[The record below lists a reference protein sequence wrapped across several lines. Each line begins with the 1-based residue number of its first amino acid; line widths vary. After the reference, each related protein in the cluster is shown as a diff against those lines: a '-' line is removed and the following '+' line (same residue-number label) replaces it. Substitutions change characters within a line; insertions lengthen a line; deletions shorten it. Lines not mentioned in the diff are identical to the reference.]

1 MKCEVAVYR
10 KHPKKSISPLRSFR
24 LSISVVSPTACSP
37 TSRVDSPTSG
47 ADRLLPTYRMSVRL
61 RLNYCKK
68 QLIHQLDV
76 LSRSL
81 PI

>member
-1 MKCEVAVYR
+1 MKCEVAVYP

-24 LSISVVSPTACSP
+24 LRVVSPTACSP

-76 LSRSL
+76 LSRSQ